1 MEERLS
7 ISLKTLADGLKVPL
21 EPIIAAMEEIKTN
34 NHTTFRDIK
43 FFNEIGFP
51 ILSIMRKRDYIVKSC
66 PPSIF
71 RRIYERFIKR
81 KKICRAGNISYK
93 ELCDIIITE
102 TTKWK

>member
-7 ISLKTLADGLKVPL
+7 VCLKELAEELQVPL
-21 EPIIAAMEEIKTN
+21 EQLIRIVEEIKTN

-43 FFNEIGFP
+43 FFSEIGFP

-66 PPSIF
+66 LPSIF

-81 KKICRAGNISYK
+81 KKICRAGDISYK
-93 ELCDIIITE
+93 ELCDIIIKE